1 MSGTWAPGPQELTSI
16 VVGGQTINGQFIE
29 NFSVSTEGQ
38 SYDSAAGM
46 PVDRGFVTRS
56 ITFDAY
62 DYSKVSAVN
71 TLMTN
76 RSLNTITENYVD
88 GDASVITSQAIV
100 RVMPIVSVVPD
111 ACQVYINT
119 YSSNDSTKWNSVSSG
134 FTDLGI
140 AMSEPT
146 FTFEFPF
153 DGTDGCGRPYFGG
166 SVRVTAEFEL
176 AGIRGATTDI
186 RASLESLGFGANVDV
201 AVKLPSDNYMCLQN
215 MYAYFYF
222 GPESSSGPRT
232 VSLKLVGT
240 AATWASLLGFTGE
253 AADATMDGWG
263 TETQGYDP
271 GNYFGGMNVE
281 IVATDYSESALIAW

>member
-46 PVDRGFVTRS
+46 PVDRGFVTRT
-56 ITFDAY
+56 ITFDTY
-62 DYSKVSAVN
+62 DYDKVSAVN
-71 TLMTN
+71 TLMAN

-88 GDASVITSQAIV
+88 GDDSIMTSNAVV

-111 ACQVYINT
+111 ACQVYINAYDAT
-119 YSSNDSTKWNSVSSG
+119 SATKWNSVASN

-140 AMSEPT
+140 AMSEPA

-176 AGIRGATTDI
+176 AGVRGAPTDI
-186 RASLESLGFGANVDV
+186 RAALEGIGFGANVDV

-232 VSLKLVGT
+232 ISLKLVGT
-240 AATWASLLGFTGE
+240 AASWADLLLFTE
-253 AADATMDGWG
+253 EDAAATADGWG
-263 TETQGYDP
+263 TTTQGFDP

-281 IVATDYSESALIAW
+281 IVATDYSESAMIAW